1 MQLLNFLIM
10 GGNEKNHM
18 FLDLWPWSLRVN
30 VGKQREAVLTKLT
43 DLASLNK
50 TVGPDQ
56 AKAPYDH
63 RKGGQEGH
71 LQLSSAWFFCAPA
84 WPRAW
89 PLDV

>member
-50 TVGPDQ
+50 TGFFFLKRFTGLKKIQAPD
-56 AKAPYDH
+56 
-63 RKGGQEGH
+63 
-71 LQLSSAWFFCAPA
+71 
-84 WPRAW
+84 
-89 PLDV
+89 